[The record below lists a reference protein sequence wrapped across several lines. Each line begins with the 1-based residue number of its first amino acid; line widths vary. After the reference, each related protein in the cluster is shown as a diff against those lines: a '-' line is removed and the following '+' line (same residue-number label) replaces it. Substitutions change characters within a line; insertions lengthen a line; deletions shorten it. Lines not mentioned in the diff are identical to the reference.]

1 MDSGY
6 LISFEMFDGYK
17 IVYICG
23 LNIAEEVFVIC
34 IILKVLLSRHTFLHF
49 SNIPSSS
56 SNRLVLVPEPLGF
69 ILPKHNPFVFPR
81 SSSSSLIPK
90 VSNYFIQR
98 LTIE

>member
-6 LISFEMFDGYK
+6 LISFELFDGYK

-23 LNIAEEVFVIC
+23 LNIDEEVFFMC
-34 IILKVLLSRHTFLHF
+34 IILKVLLSQHTFLHF

-69 ILPKHNPFVFPR
+69 ILPKHNPFVFPH
-81 SSSSSLIPK
+81 SSSSLIPK
-90 VSNYFIQR
+90 VSNHFI
-98 LTIE
+98 

>member
-6 LISFEMFDGYK
+6 LIFLEIFDDYN

-23 LNIAEEVFVIC
+23 LKIDEEVFFMC
-34 IILKVLLSRHTFLHF
+34 IILKVLLLQHTFLHF

-69 ILPKHNPFVFPR
+69 ILPKHNLFAFPR
-81 SSSSSLIPK
+81 SSSSSLVPK
-90 VSNYFIQR
+90 VSNHFI
-98 LTIE
+98 